1 MFLPVLLLLVGV
13 PVLELYLIVR
23 VGEAIGVLPTVALL
37 VATSLLGVRL
47 MRSQGRAV
55 VRNFSA
61 AVAAGRPPG
70 REALDGVLV
79 FVGGALLMAPG
90 FASDVVGAGL
100 LAPPTRA
107 LMRRWIMRHHAGRL
121 ITWIAGAPRRTRN
134 RRASPSGRGEPPHS
148 GGYDVEGTAVDLNG
162 TAGERDR
169 QQLDR

>member
-1 MFLPVLLLLVGV
+1 MFLPALLLLVGV

-55 VRNFSA
+55 IRNFSA

-90 FASDVVGAGL
+90 FATDVVGAGM

-107 LMRRWIMRHHAGRL
+107 LLRRWIVRHHAGRV
-121 ITWIAGAPRRTRN
+121 ITWIAGAPGRTRN
-134 RRASPSGRGEPPHS
+134 RRGGASGRAEPPRS
-148 GGYDVEGTAVDLNG
+148 GGYDVDGTAVDVNG
-162 TAGERDR
+162 TAAERDR
-169 QQLDR
+169 HQLDR